1 MLLVYYINQLL
12 VRESAKSAIS
22 FLVFATFT
30 GIVEV
35 VVNLFA
41 SFLLIWILT
50 THILLLRLRPQ
61 HAQNISVDSIIRLR

>member
-30 GIVEV
+30 RIVEV
-35 VVNLFA
+35 VVNLFT
-41 SFLLIWILT
+41 S
-50 THILLLRLRPQ
+50 LLLVGLLFNRLRPQ
-61 HAQNISVDSIIRLR
+61 HAQNISVDSVIRFR